1 MNGKL
6 RPSRHG
12 PTCGAAVGLALALLT
27 GGPSSV
33 HAQGLGVAAGA
44 NFADRHDID
53 VGSARA
59 TFNNSTGYHVGIEF
73 EVGGGPLA
81 VRPGIFYQRLGTYDF
96 PSGESFDLSA
106 IEVPVDVRLTV
117 LPLPVLRP
125 YLVAGPVLTFPRA
138 NGAFG
143 DAVKSASLTADIGAG
158 VAIALPGTGFV
169 LMPELRYS
177 AGVTDYLKDSFQ
189 IGGTTITPSNDSRR
203 LAKVMLRLH
212 LFF

>member
-6 RPSRHG
+6 HSSTYAPAY
-12 PTCGAAVGLALALLT
+12 GAAVGLTLALLV
-27 GGPSSV
+27 GGVAPV
-33 HAQGLGVAAGA
+33 QAQGLGIAAGA
-44 NFADRHDID
+44 NFANRHDID
-53 VGSARA
+53 VGNARA
-59 TFNNSTGYHVGIEF
+59 TFDNSTGYHVGIEF
-73 EVGGGPLA
+73 EVGSGPLA

-96 PSGESFDLSA
+96 PSGEAFDLSA
-106 IEVPVDVRLTV
+106 IEVPVDLRLTV
-117 LPLPVLRP
+117 LSLPVLRP
-125 YLVAGPVLTFPRA
+125 YLVAGPVLTFPSA

-189 IGGTTITPSNDSRR
+189 IGGTTITPTNDSRR

>member
-1 MNGKL
+1 MERKHP
-6 RPSRHG
+6 RSRYAAV
-12 PTCGAAVGLALALLT
+12 CGTAVGLALTLLA
-27 GGPSSV
+27 GGAAPAG
-33 HAQGLGVAAGA
+33 AQGLGIAAGA

-53 VGSARA
+53 VGNARA
-59 TFNNSTGYHVGIEF
+59 TFDKSTGYHVGIEL
-73 EVGGGPLA
+73 EAAAGPLA
-81 VRPGIFYQRLGTYDF
+81 IRPGVFYQRLGTYDF

-106 IEVPVDVRLTV
+106 VEVPVDVRLTV
-117 LPLPVLRP
+117 LSLPVLRP
-125 YLVAGPVLTFPRA
+125 YLVAGPVITFPSA

-143 DAVKSASLTADIGAG
+143 DAVKSASLTADLGAG
-158 VAIALPGTGFV
+158 VAIALPGSGFV

-189 IGGTTITPSNDSRR
+189 IGGTTVTPSTDSRR